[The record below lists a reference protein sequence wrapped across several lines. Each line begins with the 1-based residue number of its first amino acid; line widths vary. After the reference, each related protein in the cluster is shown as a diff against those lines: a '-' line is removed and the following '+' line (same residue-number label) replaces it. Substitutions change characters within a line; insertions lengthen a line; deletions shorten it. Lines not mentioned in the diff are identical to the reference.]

1 MKKKYL
7 ITGILF
13 IAAGLFIFL
22 SFRSYSLIDDK
33 LNLRDKD
40 QGTIEI
46 RNIQLTEKEQE
57 MFREEH
63 DEYNKE
69 KLADNKNTEKEKSQ
83 TENMEEQ
90 ETESVNPEIPVL
102 TLVND
107 TVEIK
112 AGEEFYLLSQV
123 KDVSDDKDDRYI
135 LYRDIQIRGEY
146 NVNIPGEYILKYSVI
161 DTDGN
166 ESKIR
171 ELKLIV
177 KEEQVAE

>member
-13 IAAGLFIFL
+13 IAAGIFIFL

-57 MFREEH
+57 MFREEG
-63 DEYNKE
+63 
-69 KLADNKNTEKEKSQ
+69 Q

-90 ETESVNPEIPVL
+90 ETETVNPEIPVL

-112 AGEEFYLLSQV
+112 AGEEFDLLAQV

>member
-57 MFREEH
+57 MFREEG
-63 DEYNKE
+63 
-69 KLADNKNTEKEKSQ
+69 Q

-90 ETESVNPEIPVL
+90 ETETVNPEIPVL

-112 AGEEFYLLSQV
+112 AGEEFDLLAQV